1 MCSIWLY
8 IKYLNINKQ
17 NLGKTNK
24 QQYIQI
30 KINRKL
36 KFNRKMYHLIKFG
49 HLKNWQNLSASL
61 YKISMSFR

>member
-24 QQYIQI
+24 QQYVQI

-36 KFNRKMYHLIKFG
+36 KFNRKMYHL
-49 HLKNWQNLSASL
+49 SL
-61 YKISMSFR
+61 

>member
-36 KFNRKMYHLIKFG
+36 KFNRKMSHLIKFG
-49 HLKNWQNLSASL
+49 HSKNRQNLSASVQNL
-61 YKISMSFR
+61 NEF

>member
-36 KFNRKMYHLIKFG
+36 KFNRKMYQLSLWTLEKPAEFIC
-49 HLKNWQNLSASL
+49 LSVQNLNE
-61 YKISMSFR
+61 F